1 MKLTIMKENI
11 IDGLQKAASIIPA
24 RAGAAY
30 LRTLWLKV
38 EGKQLAIMS
47 TDANIEF
54 VGQYSASVDQEGL
67 VGVQG
72 RAFVDLVRQLP
83 GGQITLALDE
93 QSGSLLLEQSRRK
106 YKLPVNDST
115 WFQSFSVFP
124 SQNAVAW
131 SADFF
136 QEIIDR
142 VSFCISDDDN
152 AEAISCLYMKSIG
165 NGRIETCGLN
175 GHQFALKAFTHDD
188 LAAILPKEGLLIQ
201 KKYVQEMKRWL
212 VGLEEIEVNI
222 SEKRLFLRSC
232 DNREFFSLPRSTYS
246 YPDYMSFVSKL
257 SAEDISLLDV
267 DRKEYIESLGRLS
280 IFTTDNDRCTYID
293 ISGTELT
300 LTAQGQDVGSAD
312 ERLEVAYKG
321 DITKIAFPTRNLM
334 DVLGHFNSTRVNL
347 NLTGV
352 EGPCGI
358 SGKDDPD
365 YTVIIMP
372 MKMTDATY
380 YEEEDQ

>member
-1 MKLTIMKENI
+1 MKLTIMKEHI
-11 IDGLQKAASIIPA
+11 IEGLQKAASIIPA
-24 RAGAAY
+24 RSGAAY
-30 LRTLWLKV
+30 LRSLWLKA
-38 EGKQLAIMS
+38 EGEMLAVMS

-54 VGQYSASVDQEGL
+54 AGQYVASVVQEGL

-83 GGQITLALDE
+83 GGQITLSLDD
-93 QSGSLLLEQSRRK
+93 QSGNLLLEQGRRK

-115 WFQSFSVFP
+115 WFQAFSDFP
-124 SQNAVAW
+124 SQNAVSW

-136 QEIIDR
+136 QEMIER

-152 AEAISCLYMKSIG
+152 ADAISCLYMKRLG
-165 NGRIETCGLN
+165 NGRIESCGLN
-175 GHQFALKAFTHDD
+175 SHQFALTAFTHDD
-188 LAAILPKEGLLIQ
+188 LAALLPPEGILIQ

-212 VGLEEIEVNI
+212 SGLEEIELNI
-222 SEKRLFLRSC
+222 SEKRLYLRTG
-232 DNREFFSLPRSTYS
+232 DNREMFSLPRSTYS

-257 SAEDISLLDV
+257 SAESISLLDL
-267 DRKEYIESLGRLS
+267 DRKECIEALGRLF
-280 IFTTDNDRCTYID
+280 IFTTDNDRCTYLD
-293 ISGTELT
+293 LAETELT

-312 ERLEVAYKG
+312 ERLEIHYQG
-321 DITKIAFPTRNLM
+321 DIAKIAFPTRNLM
-334 DVLGHFNSTRVNL
+334 EALGHFTSARVNL
-347 NLTGV
+347 SFTAV

-372 MKMTDATY
+372 MKMTDTTY
-380 YEEEDQ
+380 YEEDA